1 MIRKDR
7 ERAWNWANGAGFSDE
22 GPMASGRTGST
33 CTRIT
38 TPLYSGALAV
48 AGRALLNGRRSSQIA
63 TGPTSLAGTDEEAA
77 PARAAPAEVLP
88 MFFERLTAWTLVI
101 VYYTITCG
109 AIVLGLRGA
118 L

>member
-1 MIRKDR
+1 MYQNYDTSVLWCPCPCQARTLKWAQEQPDSDR
-7 ERAWNWANGAGFSDE
+7 PDLPHRRGG
-22 GPMASGRTGST
+22 G
-33 CTRIT
+33 
-38 TPLYSGALAV
+38 SGAR
-48 AGRALLNGRRSSQIA
+48 G
-63 TGPTSLAGTDEEAA
+63 
-77 PARAAPAEVLP
+77 APAEVLP